1 MLLHS
6 VVGQVDES
14 VVDVLQ
20 IDPVLRRRSSQV
32 PLFEEE
38 QVVILVKEDP
48 DTDIKLS
55 LVDQERPLDVL
66 LYDEGVV
73 FDLARSRV

>member
-32 PLFEEE
+32 PLFKEE